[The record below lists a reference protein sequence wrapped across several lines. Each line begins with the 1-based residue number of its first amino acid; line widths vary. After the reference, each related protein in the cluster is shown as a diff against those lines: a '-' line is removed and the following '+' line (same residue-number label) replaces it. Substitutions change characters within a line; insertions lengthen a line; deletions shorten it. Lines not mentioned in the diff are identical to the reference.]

1 MIAYQAMNS
10 VKTSQLLEK
19 RAAQPTP
26 QRPKSRDGIES
37 QFQAIQG
44 LGICH
49 PAKNCALFPKRY
61 GNGGKI
67 RAFFVNQ
74 KGTTMNFK
82 TIAVALSLALA
93 FQPVTSFA
101 AGTSSTA
108 LSAAAKNR
116 LAQKLKSLA
125 ARNLPTTG
133 VDPGTGSAAATYSAP
148 APADTGN
155 SVVIESGVVVSGG
168 LY

>member
-1 MIAYQAMNS
+1 
-10 VKTSQLLEK
+10 
-19 RAAQPTP
+19 
-26 QRPKSRDGIES
+26 
-37 QFQAIQG
+37 
-44 LGICH
+44 
-49 PAKNCALFPKRY
+49 
-61 GNGGKI
+61 
-67 RAFFVNQ
+67 
-74 KGTTMNFK
+74 MNFK

-148 APADTGN
+148 ADTGVQSG
-155 SVVIESGVVVSGG
+155 SVVIEGGTVISGP